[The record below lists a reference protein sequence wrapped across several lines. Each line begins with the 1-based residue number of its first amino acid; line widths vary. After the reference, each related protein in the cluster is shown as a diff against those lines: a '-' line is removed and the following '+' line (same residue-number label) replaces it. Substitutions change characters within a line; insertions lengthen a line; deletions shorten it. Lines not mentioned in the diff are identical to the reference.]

1 MRDVLAIV
9 WCVTPQVRCYSRGYN
24 IHCNCAKVRTN
35 SSLKKQAEFINRLK
49 DGDIWSHVII
59 IVKQSVNPKYDARG
73 ALAAMQV
80 GDVTKAKAQFWITS
94 IRIYV
99 LSISTLLLVKM

>member
-1 MRDVLAIV
+1 M
-9 WCVTPQVRCYSRGYN
+9 
-24 IHCNCAKVRTN
+24 RTN

>member
-1 MRDVLAIV
+1 M
-9 WCVTPQVRCYSRGYN
+9 
-24 IHCNCAKVRTN
+24 RTN

-80 GDVTKAKAQFWITS
+80 GDVAKAKGYI
-94 IRIYV
+94 IDIYS
-99 LSISTLLLVKM
+99 SISKDVEHYTLI

>member
-1 MRDVLAIV
+1 MLAIV
-9 WCVTPQVRCYSRGYN
+9 WCVTPQVRCYSRSYN
-24 IHCNCAKVRTN
+24 IHCLCAKVRTN

-94 IRIYV
+94 LRIYYRY
-99 LSISTLLLVKM
+99 LLFY

>member
-1 MRDVLAIV
+1 M
-9 WCVTPQVRCYSRGYN
+9 PQVYPACGHERRAGDCLVRHPPGELLQPQPHN
-24 IHCNCAKVRTN
+24 IPCVCQVRTN

-80 GDVTKAKAQFWITS
+80 GDVTANKAQLTS
-94 IRIYV
+94 IRIYY
-99 LSISTLLLVKM
+99 LLFF

>member
-1 MRDVLAIV
+1 M
-9 WCVTPQVRCYSRGYN
+9 
-24 IHCNCAKVRTN
+24 RTN

-94 IRIYV
+94 IRIYYRY
-99 LSISTLLLVKM
+99 LYLLLLLFLLPTIKDL

>member
-1 MRDVLAIV
+1 MSQPQPHSIP
-9 WCVTPQVRCYSRGYN
+9 CVCQ
-24 IHCNCAKVRTN
+24 VRTN

-80 GDVTKAKAQFWITS
+80 GDVTANKAQLRITS
-94 IRIYV
+94 IRIYY
-99 LSISTLLLVKM
+99 LLFY

>member
-1 MRDVLAIV
+1 M
-9 WCVTPQVRCYSRGYN
+9 CQ
-24 IHCNCAKVRTN
+24 VRTN

-80 GDVTKAKAQFWITS
+80 DVVTANKAQFRITS
-94 IRIYV
+94 IRIYY
-99 LSISTLLLVKM
+99 LLVY

>member
-1 MRDVLAIV
+1 M
-9 WCVTPQVRCYSRGYN
+9 
-24 IHCNCAKVRTN
+24 RTN

-80 GDVTKAKAQFWITS
+80 GNVAKTKVQFWITS
-94 IRIYV
+94 IRNIRIYYRY
-99 LSISTLLLVKM
+99 LLFY